1 MAPRPDS
8 GTPPGGPLA
17 IDDHQAP
24 IYTVG
29 QVAELLDVQPAFVR
43 RLDTEHVVQPAR
55 SPGGQRRYSRD
66 EVGQVQAV
74 SRMAG
79 EGMTLSGIKRILAL
93 EAEVAALQAQ
103 VTKLQRKLTASV
115 RRRAT

>member
-29 QVAELLDVQPAFVR
+29 QVAELLGVQPAFVR
-43 RLDTEHVVQPAR
+43 RLDTERVVEPAR
-55 SPGGQRRYSRD
+55 SAGGQRRYSRD
-66 EVGQVQAV
+66 EVGQVQTV

-79 EGMTLSGIKRILAL
+79 EGLTLPGIKRIMEL
-93 EAEVAALQAQ
+93 EAEVASLQAQ
-103 VTKLQRKLTASV
+103 IAVLEDQLAASS
-115 RRRAT
+115 RL